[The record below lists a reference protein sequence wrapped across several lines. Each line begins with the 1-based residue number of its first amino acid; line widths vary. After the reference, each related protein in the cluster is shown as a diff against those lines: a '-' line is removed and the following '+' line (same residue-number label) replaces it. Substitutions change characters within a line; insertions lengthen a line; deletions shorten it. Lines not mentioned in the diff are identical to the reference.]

1 MFPDTGLVFS
11 LYLHPVSMNVF
22 PGLHKAIA
30 VMAVNM
36 ALVTQ
41 LALAEVFYIILLPAG
56 TPEVCSTLVLE
67 EVAFKP
73 GQSDGWVMFER
84 GK

>member
-1 MFPDTGLVFS
+1 
-11 LYLHPVSMNVF
+11 MNVF
-22 PGLHKAIA
+22 PGLHKAIS
-30 VMAVNM
+30 VRAVNM
-36 ALVTQ
+36 ALLRH
-41 LALAEVFYIILLPAG
+41 LALGEVVYIMLLLAG

-67 EVAFKP
+67 EVAFKL

>member
-1 MFPDTGLVFS
+1 
-11 LYLHPVSMNVF
+11 MNVF
-22 PGLHKAIA
+22 PGLHKAISVRA
-30 VMAVNM
+30 IHM
-36 ALVTQ
+36 ALLMHLV
-41 LALAEVFYIILLPAG
+41 LGKVVYIILLLDG

-67 EVAFKP
+67 EVAFKL